1 LFQLFLALVVFV
13 ALHSVPALPALRARL
28 IALMGRRLY
37 LIAYSLVSLA
47 TLAWVFYAALQIDY
61 IPLWDPAPW
70 QAWVTLVLT
79 PIGIFLLLAG
89 LFSRNPLS
97 ISVRRDGTAPGGIV
111 AVTRPPVVWGFMLW
125 AASHIVPNG
134 DVRSL
139 VLFGA
144 LFLFALIGIPLTER
158 RARKRL
164 GEDWPALAAS
174 TSILPFAAIA
184 AGRARFHLD
193 GPLLAA
199 LLLTVLIAAWL
210 LTGGHALLFGADPL
224 ALASA

>member
-28 IALMGRRLY
+28 IGLLGRRLY

-47 TLAWVFYAALQIDY
+47 SLAWVFYAALRVDY

-79 PIGIFLLLAG
+79 PIGLFLLLAG
-89 LFSRNPLS
+89 LFTPNPLS
-97 ISVRRDGTAPGGIV
+97 ISVRCAGTAPGAIV
-111 AVTRPPVVWGFMLW
+111 DVTRHPVLWGFMLW

-144 LFLFALIGIPLTER
+144 LLLFALAGIPLTDR

-164 GEDWPALAAS
+164 GDDWPALAAR
-174 TSILPFAAIA
+174 TSILPFAAIISR
-184 AGRARFHLD
+184 RAHFRLD
-193 GPLLAA
+193 GPMLAA
-199 LLLTVLIAAWL
+199 LLLTALIAAWF

-224 ALASA
+224 ALATG

>member
-28 IALMGRRLY
+28 IGLLGRRLY

-47 TLAWVFYAALQIDY
+47 SLAWVFYAALRVDY

-79 PIGIFLLLAG
+79 PIGLFLLLAG
-89 LFSRNPLS
+89 LFTPNPLS
-97 ISVRRDGTAPGGIV
+97 ISVRRADTAPGGIV
-111 AVTRPPVVWGFMLW
+111 AVTRHPELWGFMLW
-125 AASHIVPNG
+125 AASHVVPNG

-144 LFLFALIGIPLTER
+144 LLLFALAGIPLTDR

-164 GEDWPALAAS
+164 GDDWPALAAR
-174 TSILPFAAIA
+174 TSILPFAAIISR
-184 AGRARFHLD
+184 RAHFRLD
-193 GPLLAA
+193 GPMLAA
-199 LLLTVLIAAWL
+199 LLLTALIAAWF

-224 ALASA
+224 ALATG

>member
-1 LFQLFLALVVFV
+1 MFQLFLALVVFV
-13 ALHSVPALPALRARL
+13 ALHSVPALSALRARL
-28 IALMGRRLY
+28 VALLGRRLY
-37 LIAYSLVSLA
+37 LVAYSLVSLA
-47 TLAWVFYAALQIDY
+47 SLAWVFYAALQIDT

-70 QAWVTLVLT
+70 QVWVTLVLT

-89 LFSRNPLS
+89 LFTPNPLS
-97 ISVRRDGTAPGGIV
+97 ISVRRAGVVADGIV
-111 AVTRPPVVWGFMLW
+111 AVTRHPVLWGFMLW

-134 DVRSL
+134 DLRSL

-144 LFLFALIGIPLTER
+144 LFLFALVGIPLTER

-164 GEDWPALAAS
+164 GEDWPALAAT
-174 TSILPFAAIA
+174 TSILPFAAIIG
-184 AGRARFHLD
+184 GRARFRLD
-193 GPLLAA
+193 GPMLAA

-210 LTGGHALLFGADPL
+210 LSGGHAMLFGADPL

>member
-1 LFQLFLALVVFV
+1 LFQLFLALIVFV

-28 IALMGRRLY
+28 IGLLGRRLY

-47 TLAWVFYAALQIDY
+47 SLAWVFYAALRVDY
-61 IPLWDPAPW
+61 NPLWDPAPW

-79 PIGIFLLLAG
+79 PIGLFLLLAG
-89 LFSRNPLS
+89 LFTPNPLS
-97 ISVRRDGTAPGGIV
+97 ISVRRAGTAPGGIV
-111 AVTRPPVVWGFMLW
+111 AVTRHPVLWGFMLW

-144 LFLFALIGIPLTER
+144 LFLFALAGIPLTDR

-164 GEDWPALAAS
+164 GDDWPALAAR
-174 TSILPFAAIA
+174 TSILPFAAIISR
-184 AGRARFHLD
+184 RAHFRLD
-193 GPLLAA
+193 GPMLAA
-199 LLLTVLIAAWL
+199 LLLTALIAAWF
-210 LTGGHALLFGADPL
+210 LTGGHAPLFGADPL
-224 ALASA
+224 ALATG